1 MATVTHYIRSEYDP
15 EVDKDRLFARSSSID
30 ERQRRPPQTKSLPAG
45 FPELTNQV
53 VWVER
58 KGRPEITNQSV
69 CPCDQKTCGC
79 DAVRDLHEAVWPH
92 DWPPTVRLQ
101 RTPLSSALAP
111 HVRHSSAKQF
121 NRIQSCVFSL
131 FLGSFLPFFLSHIRH
146 PPRSSD
152 TERQTFPKHHKPQC
166 GSCII
171 QNQDECSQ
179 GAPFSCSNVSSPH
192 LYPQL
197 YYVRPNA
204 GKVNPGQ
211 TVEVQGAISLIVFN
225 AVG

>member
-1 MATVTHYIRSEYDP
+1 MCGSNARE
-15 EVDKDRLFARSSSID
+15 DR
-30 ERQRRPPQTKSLPAG
+30 KSP
-45 FPELTNQV
+45 TNQFV
-53 VWVER
+53 HVIR
-58 KGRPEITNQSV
+58 KRADVIQCGTCTRP
-69 CPCDQKTCGC
+69 
-79 DAVRDLHEAVWPH
+79 WPR
-92 DWPPTVRLQ
+92 DWPPTVRL
-101 RTPLSSALAP
+101 PSALAP
-111 HVRHSSAKQF
+111 HVRHSSTKQF

-131 FLGSFLPFFLSHIRH
+131 SLASSPLFSLSHVRH

-166 GSCII
+166 RSCII
-171 QNQDECSQ
+171 QNQDDCSQ

-197 YYVRPNA
+197 YCVRPNS
-204 GKVNPGQ
+204 GKVDPGQ